1 MSKLLYAVIDSDYK
15 KQTKIFSEEV
25 VPENSFVFLGDSMID
40 YFKTDEYYENTNIVN
55 RGIAGDTAA
64 GILNRLDQ
72 IIKIKPSVVILATG
86 SNDYT
91 RYNDDIDTIVKKILR
106 IKYELESN
114 VEGVKVYVLSLT
126 PVLRNHE
133 ITNNVYMQTRNN
145 DIIDEINDELSL
157 YTKLI
162 DVNSYLKDEDN
173 NLRLAY
179 TYDGLHLNKLGYDVY
194 GKVIADEIKELKL
207 KEKTEWVN
215 F

>member
-40 YFKTDEYYENTNIVN
+40 YFKTDEYFENTNIVN

-72 IIKIKPSVVILATG
+72 IIKIKPSIVILATG

-91 RYNDDIDTIVKKILR
+91 RYNDDIDTIVKKILK

-173 NLRLAY
+173 NLRLEY

>member
-207 KEKTEWVN
+207 KEKTE
-215 F
+215 

>member
-91 RYNDDIDTIVKKILR
+91 RYNDDIDTIVKKILK

>member
-91 RYNDDIDTIVKKILR
+91 RYNDDIDTIVKKILK

-207 KEKTEWVN
+207 KEKTE
-215 F
+215 